1 MALEK
6 YHFEASDGTKLDVPF
21 MLDAVSYKQMR
32 KLNKQYKD
40 DQGALGD
47 AALEVALAADE
58 HEKVVN
64 LSMRDFNRFMRE
76 WAQDEDAPLGK
87 SSK

>member
-32 KLNKQYKD
+32 KLSKQYKD

-64 LSMRDFNRFMRE
+64 LSMRDFNRFMSE
-76 WAQDEDAPLGK
+76 WAQDEDVSLGK